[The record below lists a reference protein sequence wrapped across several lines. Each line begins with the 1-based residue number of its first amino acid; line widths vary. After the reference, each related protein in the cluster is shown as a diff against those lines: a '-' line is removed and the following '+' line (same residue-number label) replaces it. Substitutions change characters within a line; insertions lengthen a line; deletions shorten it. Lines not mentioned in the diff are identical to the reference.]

1 MESQTMTVTSKKI
14 RNSARGQ
21 ECQVRI
27 PGVCNH
33 NSETVVLAHV
43 GRGSGVGQK
52 CDDIHA
58 TYACSA
64 CHDVIDGRHRQGERS
79 EIMNYAYEG
88 MVRTQKLMLENG
100 LIEVAK

>member
-1 MESQTMTVTSKKI
+1 MSVISKKI

-27 PGVCNH
+27 PGVCNR
-33 NSETVVLAHV
+33 NNETVILAHV
-43 GRGSGVGQK
+43 GGGAGMGQK

-64 CHDVIDGRHRQGERS
+64 CHDVIDRRVRQGNAS
-79 EIMNYAYEG
+79 EVQVYAYEG
-88 MVRTQKLMLENG
+88 MVRTQKLLLEQK
-100 LIEVAK
+100 LIQVAK